1 MRPIGIFILAVLVWM
16 IVHIEIDSYNP
27 CSNFSKRPENTTD
40 EVKNKLIA
48 LADSIKELAV
58 RDA

>member
-27 CSNFSKRPENTTD
+27 CYNFSKRPE
-40 EVKNKLIA
+40 LC
-48 LADSIKELAV
+48 DSDYYEKMA
-58 RDA
+58 